1 MRRVPLFLL
10 GLLVLTLV
18 VGCKP
23 GIPGQ
28 YLQPGEMEDI
38 LYDYHIARA
47 INSSNYEDDDTLTT
61 HVYKLAVLKKYG
73 VSEADYDSSLVYY
86 TRHSALLRDVY
97 EKLSKRLSNEALAL
111 GASAS
116 EVNQY
121 TALSNT
127 GDTAN
132 IWTGDRSFILSQHDG
147 FNVYSFT
154 VVADTAFKPGD
165 RFVLG
170 FNTQFIYQ
178 DGMRDAV
185 ALIAL
190 TFSNDSVISRMTRMS
205 SDNLYKLDISD
216 NERLGIKKITGYFVL
231 NKNHNNDSQTTLKLM
246 HVDRISLIRMHAAPL
261 VEKEEEVTGNNAEL
275 QPQKADSD
283 SVAKPSREADH
294 PVGPPLPREADPLP
308 LPAKRRITR

>member
-1 MRRVPLFLL
+1 
-10 GLLVLTLV
+10 
-18 VGCKP
+18 
-23 GIPGQ
+23 
-28 YLQPGEMEDI
+28 MEDI

-47 INSSNYEDDDTLTT
+47 INSNDYQNGDTLTM

-86 TRHSALLRDVY
+86 TRHSTLIRDIY
-97 EKLSKRLSNEALAL
+97 ERLAKRLSNDALAL

-132 IWTGDRSFILSQHDG
+132 VWTGDHSFILSQQSG

-165 RFVLG
+165 RLVLG

-185 ALIAL
+185 ALMAV
-190 TFSNDSVISRMTRMS
+190 TFNNDSVTSRMTRMS

-216 NERLGIKKITGYFVL
+216 TERLGIKKITGYFVL
-231 NKNHNNDSQTTLKLM
+231 NRNQNNDSQTTLKLL
-246 HVDRISLIRMHAAPL
+246 HVDRLSLIRMHAAEP
-261 VEKEEEVTGNNAEL
+261 VEKDEQEAIGTPSNA
-275 QPQKADSD
+275 QPAKLDSD
-283 SVAKPSREADH
+283 SVAKPSPEASH
-294 PVGPPLPREADPLP
+294 LIGAQPLKEPVPLPP
-308 LPAKRRITR
+308 PAKRRLTR